1 MKERED
7 RQDNILSALWH
18 SDVHDI
24 FVTELT
30 NEFHAECRAETKL
43 KEVLIQTMSPDQLTL
58 FQEYIDQLTTVAS
71 IENEQSFRK
80 GFKCGIRMII
90 EGLS

>member
-1 MKERED
+1 MKEKRH
-7 RQDNILSALWH
+7 DNILSALWH

-24 FVTELT
+24 FTTELT
-30 NEFHAECRAETKL
+30 DELHAEYRAETKL
-43 KEVLIQTMSPDQLTL
+43 EEALLQTMSPEQQSL
-58 FQEYIDQLTTVAS
+58 FQECIDQLTATAS

>member
-1 MKERED
+1 MKEKED
-7 RQDNILSALWH
+7 RHDNILSALWH

-24 FVTELT
+24 FTTELT
-30 NEFHAECRAETKL
+30 DEFHAECRAETKL
-43 KEVLIQTMSPDQLTL
+43 EETLLQTMSPDQQTL
-58 FQEYIDQLTTVAS
+58 FRTCIDKLTSAAS